1 MTERVLFISGRCN
14 HCKKILIGFQQHTF
28 LKSLFKVVNIDRQA
42 FPNYIKSVP
51 SILINDQVIKGD
63 TVFEYFGK
71 LVEGKNQQE
80 QRRNE
85 GNSTE
90 SDQGQCRINEE
101 GELEGWC
108 GNDTGGIGFA
118 MITEENDDYTRK
130 TYKIESNY
138 DMLEGGD
145 VSIKD
150 QVQNME
156 QGDSMIASK
165 KKEFDSDLERMQQ
178 ERGLLMQQQT
188 GPGGMNQPPPG
199 MNQPG
204 MNQPGMGQPG
214 MGQPGMNQHGMG
226 QPGMNQPGMNQP
238 GMGQGMN
245 QIPNMGN
252 NMIR

>member
-1 MTERVLFISGRCN
+1 MTERVLFISGRCD

-28 LKSLFKVVNIDRQA
+28 LKSLFKVVNVDRQS

-90 SDQGQCRINEE
+90 NDQGQCRINEE

-118 MITEENDDYTRK
+118 MITEDNDDYTRK

-138 DMLEGGD
+138 DILEGGD
-145 VSIKD
+145 IKD
-150 QVQNME
+150 QVENME

-165 KKEFDSDLERMQQ
+165 KKEFDGDLERMQQ

-204 MNQPGMGQPG
+204 MNQPGMG
-214 MGQPGMNQHGMG
+214 GMNQPPPGMQ

-238 GMGQGMN
+238 GMGGMN

-252 NMIR
+252 NMMR